1 MIDTV
6 VDQLR
11 PVTDAY
17 KRRIDAMH
25 DKLHELEANFR
36 EAATTRRAG
45 FMSMDF
51 ANHSAVTWINTKQ
64 GHCVGS

>member
-36 EAATTRRAG
+36 EAATTRRVAPWTLPIT
-45 FMSMDF
+45 
-51 ANHSAVTWINTKQ
+51 VQ
-64 GHCVGS
+64 